1 MKMVVAYVDPEKFEP
16 IREDLL
22 EMGFVSLT
30 VSDASGSTPE
40 PTMTGSYR
48 GAKLERHVRAKARI
62 ECVLGD
68 DQAQTVIDTMRRL
81 GGDHTFVIT
90 VPVEGAV
97 PDVTVKSGE
106 LAPA

>member
-1 MKMVVAYVDPEKFEP
+1 MKMVVAYVDPDRFEP

-30 VSDASGSTPE
+30 VSEASGSTPE

-48 GAKLERHVRAKARI
+48 GAKMERHVRAKARI

-68 DQAQTVIDTMRRL
+68 DQAQTVVEAMRRL
-81 GGDHTFVIT
+81 GGEHTFVI
-90 VPVEGAV
+90 VLPVEGAV
-97 PDVTVKSGE
+97 PDITVKSGE
-106 LAPA
+106 LATA

>member
-16 IREDLL
+16 IREELL

-30 VSDASGSTPE
+30 VSEASGSTPE

-48 GAKLERHVRAKARI
+48 GAKLERHVRPKARI

-68 DQAQTVIDTMRRL
+68 DQAQSVIDAMCRI
-81 GGDHTFVIT
+81 GGEHTFVIT
-90 VPVEGAV
+90 LPVEAAV
-97 PDVTVKSGE
+97 PDVTVKRGA
-106 LAPA
+106 LATA